1 MRTRKSPKIAPARG
15 VLSPPLGVLLAALVA
30 AAAPVAV
37 YGQGTPSK
45 LTGAKNAAK
54 NAANSSAASTGGA
67 APAAT
72 TTGGT
77 AGSPAVA
84 TSPTKGATGS
94 APTPV
99 FDEAAKAQA
108 EGRAVVDQ
116 ILKDKEDLIAGKRFS
131 YDPGGRRD
139 PFRSLLEPVS
149 QFGNKPRPKGIAGML
164 IGEVDLVGT
173 VRDSKG
179 NVAFF
184 KGSDNKGYFL
194 HVGDEIY
201 DGRIISIDP
210 ASGTVTFRQRV
221 DDPRQIKP
229 YRDIVKRLTPLSEE
243 EAQ

>member
-1 MRTRKSPKIAPARG
+1 MGTRQTLI
-15 VLSPPLGVLLAALVA
+15 LLAVLAT
-30 AAAPVAV
+30 AAAPGAASA
-37 YGQGTPSK
+37 QTPGK
-45 LTGAKNAAK
+45 LTKATSAAAT
-54 NAANSSAASTGGA
+54 AANASAASTGGA
-67 APAAT
+67 TPAST

-77 AGSPAVA
+77 PPAPAVA
-84 TSPTKGATGS
+84 TTAATAATGS
-94 APTPV
+94 APTLPLDDASKV
-99 FDEAAKAQA
+99 QA

-116 ILKDKEDLIAGKRFS
+116 ILKDKEDLIMGKRFS

-139 PFRSLLEPVS
+139 PFRSLLEAVS
-149 QFGNKPRPKGIAGML
+149 HFKGPRPKGIAGML
-164 IGEVDLVGT
+164 IGEIDLVGT
-173 VRDSKG
+173 VRDPKG

-210 ASGTVTFRQRV
+210 PSGTVTFRQRV

>member
-94 APTPV
+94 APTNNP
-99 FDEAAKAQA
+99 ARQ
-108 EGRAVVDQ
+108 
-116 ILKDKEDLIAGKRFS
+116 
-131 YDPGGRRD
+131 
-139 PFRSLLEPVS
+139 
-149 QFGNKPRPKGIAGML
+149 PR
-164 IGEVDLVGT
+164 
-173 VRDSKG
+173 
-179 NVAFF
+179 
-184 KGSDNKGYFL
+184 
-194 HVGDEIY
+194 
-201 DGRIISIDP
+201 RIIMK
-210 ASGTVTFRQRV
+210 FRGSKACNR
-221 DDPRQIKP
+221 PSPK
-229 YRDIVKRLTPLSEE
+229 
-243 EAQ
+243 